1 MASIREYTRK
11 KELNKNESISQ
22 RILRHR
28 LQIIYRTLLTVVLI
42 IAVAIVVVLQIKN
55 RVFESY
61 EVISSVERKS
71 ISDADTL
78 AFNGNVLT
86 YSRDGANCTDAKG
99 TMLWNQTFE
108 MQNPMV
114 DIAGD
119 KVAFGD
125 YNGSKVYLL
134 GTEGLIG
141 EINTNMPIRTFC
153 ISQSGVVAA
162 VLDGGSVTWIYLF
175 DSQGNE
181 IAYFKNSMENSGYP
195 VTVSIS
201 PNGKLVGVS
210 HLMVENGN
218 MLTSVAYYN
227 FDKVGKNNI
236 DNYASGYN
244 YSDEIVMVLKF
255 MDNESAFAVADDR
268 IMFYRGGEKPV
279 MQIENLLKEEIQGV
293 YYNDSYVGLSYYDVT
308 GEASYRLDIYNTEG
322 ELEDSVKINMDY
334 ADIIFH
340 KDRVIVYN
348 ATDCKIH
355 NIGGADIYN
364 GKFDEGVSTM
374 IPTASGTKFL
384 LVTGDSIDTIEL
396 N

>member
-195 VTVSIS
+195 VTVCIS

>member
-42 IAVAIVVVLQIKN
+42 IAVAIVIVLQIKN

-195 VTVSIS
+195 VTVCIS

>member
-61 EVISSVERKS
+61 EVVSSVERKS

-195 VTVSIS
+195 VTVCIS

>member
-11 KELNKNESISQ
+11 KEQNKNESMSQ

-42 IAVAIVVVLQIKN
+42 VAVVIVVVLQIKN

-61 EVISSVERKS
+61 EVVSSVERKT

-108 MQNPMV
+108 MQNPMI

>member
-11 KELNKNESISQ
+11 KEQNKNESMSQ

-42 IAVAIVVVLQIKN
+42 VAVVIVVVLQIKN

-61 EVISSVERKS
+61 EVVSSVERKT
-71 ISDADTL
+71 ISDAYTL

-108 MQNPMV
+108 MQNPMI

-255 MDNESAFAVADDR
+255 TDNENAFAVADDR

-293 YYNDSYVGLSYYDVT
+293 YYNESYVGLSYYDVT

-334 ADIIFH
+334 TDIIFH

-364 GKFDEGVSTM
+364 GQFDEGVSTM

>member
-195 VTVSIS
+195 VTVCIS

-355 NIGGADIYN
+355 NIGGVDIYN

>member
-61 EVISSVERKS
+61 EVVSSVERKS

-195 VTVSIS
+195 VTVCIS

-355 NIGGADIYN
+355 NIGGVDIYN